1 VVAAARTCRPVRVHR
16 WRGLERCGRLGRW
29 IDRPCTLRRRAG
41 AQTRRRPPAGGQAG
55 ARGPDPFR
63 LSEGKEKGEKLETV
77 TGCPARRVFLHATPC
92 RAVPG
97 ARAARATFVRGRRGR
112 VVGVSFGA
120 LGRGA
125 CVVLCSVWFRRAAL
139 LVMILQFQH
148 STFFIC
154 STSQLQRMTSQS
166 QEY

>member
-1 VVAAARTCRPVRVHR
+1 MP
-16 WRGLERCGRLGRW
+16 GS
-29 IDRPCTLRRRAG
+29 
-41 AQTRRRPPAGGQAG
+41 TR
-55 ARGPDPFR
+55 
-63 LSEGKEKGEKLETV
+63 SS
-77 TGCPARRVFLHATPC
+77 TPR

-139 LVMILQFQH
+139 LVVILQFQH
-148 STFFIC
+148 STFFYLLYESAAENDFAEPRILGYGEKKI
-154 STSQLQRMTSQS
+154 SKLRD
-166 QEY
+166 